1 MGTELGRM
9 VELHEEVELHLF
21 KITSWDYKEEI
32 YLTWFSIKKHQTNKN
47 ILKHIFSSTESA
59 EYQSIAVYREQNCWN
74 GPVLKGIWS
83 GNSTFASGRACI

>member
-32 YLTWFSIKKHQTNKN
+32 YLTWFSIKKHQTKTSSN
-47 ILKHIFSSTESA
+47 IYLVQLS
-59 EYQSIAVYREQNCWN
+59 QQNIN
-74 GPVLKGIWS
+74 L
-83 GNSTFASGRACI
+83 